1 MTTNDNIKELLCFL
15 QHIGAYHKFMKNL
28 YDYEMDK
35 PHTNLKDNLL
45 EVLAI
50 VKAFDWENTKEKAPY
65 WAFIHRI
72 YYHAIR
78 GNRKVPTEI
87 STNYYIR
94 TSHPNLC
101 IRIKHYLN
109 LIGKGD
115 LFEL

>member
-35 PHTNLKDNLL
+35 PHKNLTNSLCHST
-45 EVLAI
+45 AI
-50 VKAFDWENTKEKAPY
+50 ANAFDWDKTKEKKEY
-65 WAFIHRI
+65 WAFIHRV
-72 YYHAIR
+72 YHDAIR
-78 GNRKVPTEI
+78 GNHKVSTKI
-87 STNYYIR
+87 SSSYYIR
-94 TSHPNLC
+94 TAYPNLC

-109 LIGKGD
+109 LIGRGD